1 MSLSGL
7 RSLSV
12 TNWTYKD
19 IGRILYFRGT
29 TTSSTIMVEW
39 KERRDPPDC
48 MCQDNRHERGF
59 R

>member
-7 RSLSV
+7 KSLSV

-39 KERRDPPDC
+39 KERRDPPD
-48 MCQDNRHERGF
+48 
-59 R
+59 